1 MSPIAT
7 RLRYANSMYVPESRA
22 QQLLAAVVFVALAVA
37 LGQHGGALGVLIAAL
52 VAIVWVFTPPP
63 YAYAVGQLFV
73 GVLVVTDPSPL
84 SELIA
89 IQSAL
94 AGLLVVALL
103 GHWPSQ
109 HRLRATT
116 IGTFGIGIAV
126 IVPAISLDPVWL
138 ALIVFAVGYGS
149 LAYALHRYELV
160 RLNLIS
166 EP

>member
-1 MSPIAT
+1 
-7 RLRYANSMYVPESRA
+7 MYVPDSRP
-22 QQLLAAVVFVALAVA
+22 QRLFAAVVFVVLAVA
-37 LGQHGGALGVLIAAL
+37 LGQSGGVIGVLIAAL
-52 VAIVWVFTPPP
+52 VTIVWAFTPPP
-63 YAYAVGQLFV
+63 YAYVVGQLFV
-73 GVLVVTDPSPL
+73 GVLVVTDPSLL

-103 GHWPSQ
+103 GYWPRQ

-116 IGTFGIGIAV
+116 IGMFGIGIAI
-126 IVPAISLDPVWL
+126 IVPAMSLDPVWL
-138 ALIVFAVGYGS
+138 ALIVFAVGYGT

-160 RLNLIS
+160 RLNLVS